1 MAKEMNLQMERK
13 TCAPRDSRGRLESR
27 QQMDAVSSR
36 SDTTGRTAAR
46 YGCKLWH
53 DDAGNTTPK
62 ETPREMYPGYIG

>member
-13 TCAPRDSRGRLESR
+13 TCAPQGNRGGLESR
-27 QQMDAVSSR
+27 QQMDIAGSR
-36 SDTTGRTAAR
+36 CHTTAR

-53 DDAGNTTPK
+53 DEGGK

>member
-1 MAKEMNLQMERK
+1 MAKEMNLQMECK
-13 TCAPRDSRGRLESR
+13 TCAPQGNRGGLESR
-27 QQMDAVSSR
+27 QQMDIAGSR
-36 SDTTGRTAAR
+36 CHTTAR

>member
-13 TCAPRDSRGRLESR
+13 TCAPRDSRGGHESR
-27 QQMDAVSSR
+27 QQMDIAGSR
-36 SDTTGRTAAR
+36 CETTGRTAAR

-53 DDAGNTTPK
+53 DESGK

>member
-13 TCAPRDSRGRLESR
+13 TCAPHGNRGGLESR
-27 QQMDAVSSR
+27 QQMDIAGSR
-36 SDTTGRTAAR
+36 CDTTGRTAAR

-53 DDAGNTTPK
+53 DEGGK

>member
-13 TCAPRDSRGRLESR
+13 TCAPQGNRGGLESR
-27 QQMDAVSSR
+27 HQMDTVSSR
-36 SDTTGRTAAR
+36 CDTTGRTAAR

-53 DDAGNTTPK
+53 DEGGK

>member
-13 TCAPRDSRGRLESR
+13 TCAPRDSRGWLESR
-27 QQMDAVSSR
+27 QQMDIVSSR
-36 SDTTGRTAAR
+36 CGTTAR

-53 DDAGNTTPK
+53 DDAGSTTPK

>member
-1 MAKEMNLQMERK
+1 MERK
-13 TCAPRDSRGRLESR
+13 TCAPRDSRGGLESR
-27 QQMDAVSSR
+27 QQMDIVSSR
-36 SDTTGRTAAR
+36 CHTTAR

>member
-13 TCAPRDSRGRLESR
+13 TCAPQGNRGGHESR
-27 QQMDAVSSR
+27 QQMDIAGSR
-36 SDTTGRTAAR
+36 CETTAR

>member
-13 TCAPRDSRGRLESR
+13 TCAPQGNRGGLESR
-27 QQMDAVSSR
+27 QQMDIAGSR
-36 SDTTGRTAAR
+36 CHTTAR